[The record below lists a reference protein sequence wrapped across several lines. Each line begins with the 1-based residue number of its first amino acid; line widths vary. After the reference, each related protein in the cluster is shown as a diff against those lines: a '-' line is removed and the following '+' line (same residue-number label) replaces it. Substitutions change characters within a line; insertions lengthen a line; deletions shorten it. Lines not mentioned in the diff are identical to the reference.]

1 MTVRSQEEHAMSET
15 NKLTAFLTDNPRLMG
30 VLFTICLLLSQAGS
44 AAAANGGTVA

>member
-1 MTVRSQEEHAMSET
+1 MSET
-15 NKLTAFLTDNPRLMG
+15 SKLTDFLTENPRLMG